1 MIKINFRSI
10 LTIVTIVMLGM
21 GIFIIY
27 MLDRDNNQVFSGSKT
42 SNDNQFL
49 LDFDILN
56 STISSTMLLSEGE
69 MIETSINIKKGDV
82 DIFVENENGIS
93 AYRGNDVE
101 TSKFIIGIKETGTY
115 TFSVK
120 GSKAEGSVYF
130 IKLHS
135 KP

>member
-56 STISSTMLLSEGE
+56 STISSTMPLLEGE
-69 MIETSINIKKGDV
+69 MVETSINIKKGDV